1 MKVKMYDKE
10 WEVKNPTYKE
20 KRELWKLNTM
30 AFDSG
35 QINQEKYFNLIEK
48 TENISGLNPEDYVDN
63 KGNQLK
69 MAQIDTLLQKIFLNY
84 MGLSEESKKS

>member
-1 MKVKMYDKE
+1 MKVKLFDKE

-35 QINQEKYFNLIEK
+35 EINQEKYFDLIEK
-48 TENISGLNPEDYVDN
+48 TENISGLKPEDYVDG
-63 KGNQLK
+63 KGNKLK
-69 MAQIDTLLQKIFLNY
+69 MGDIDSLLQKIFLNY